1 MLKREVIKM
10 NSESY
15 KNTQCF
21 VANELY
27 QWMGHNPME
36 ATKMY
41 KNKDIN
47 ELTKIY
53 KRCLDLAVIRGY
65 YNQDYE
71 NDYHIQEAMNI
82 LKIWYNRYIKPLEGR
97 GFKLFKE

>member
-1 MLKREVIKM
+1 M

-15 KNTQCF
+15 KNTEYF
-21 VANELY
+21 VINELY

-36 ATKMY
+36 ATKIY
-41 KNKDIN
+41 KNKDID

-53 KRCLDLAVIRGY
+53 KRCLDLAIIRGY

-71 NDYHIQEAMNI
+71 NDCHIQEAKNI
-82 LKIWYNRYIKPLEGR
+82 LKIWYNMYIRPLEDR